1 MWVPHIGE
9 AAREGVTARWVPYV
23 GVGARVGWRMK
34 GAVRWA
40 ESDLAAQQAVSFFLF
55 LLYFPFPFNFQFHNL
70 NSNSNSNF
78 LVYLFSL

>member
-1 MWVPHIGE
+1 MRVPRIGE

-23 GVGARVGWRMK
+23 GAGAGVGWRMK
-34 GAVRWA
+34 GAVRWP
-40 ESDLAAQQAVSFFLF
+40 ESDLAAHQVVSFFLF